1 MHPYTIPAGEWFI
14 VEEDSRHNDFMM
26 LILSGE
32 VVVESDIS
40 EGHTL
45 TIAVLKAGNWV
56 GELGI
61 LDGNPRQAACRAA
74 DDGDVVCAILSRQEF
89 LDMLDTRTQLAA
101 KLSLILASN
110 VAHSLRDMH
119 QKMCRYAE
127 IQNALRTTL

>member
-1 MHPYTIPAGEWFI
+1 MPSAA
-14 VEEDSRHNDFMM
+14 
-26 LILSGE
+26 
-32 VVVESDIS
+32 
-40 EGHTL
+40 
-45 TIAVLKAGNWV
+45 IAVLKAGNWV